1 MHNLKCTTCGSNR
14 LKKIDDHYQCEYCGA
29 TFVIPKKPTGKRITL
44 ILLVVLLIAA
54 GLFFA
59 YRMLNQV
66 KESIDEIK
74 TVTAATSTQQ
84 KQTTATPAQP
94 VVIPL
99 DNGNN
104 PFEEQFKEVKQR
116 YGTGNITDTLYTTLK
131 EYHQKSQHKAL
142 YLALSKKGDFAIGM
156 ASGEVT
162 TQKAEEKAQML
173 CEAERKKH
181 PNLRSGCFPYAI
193 DDHISTELY

>member
-29 TFVIPKKPTGKRITL
+29 TFVAPKKPTGKRITL
-44 ILLVVLLIAA
+44 ILLIVLLIAA

-59 YRMLNQV
+59 YRMLHQV
-66 KESIDEIK
+66 QESIDEIK
-74 TVTAATSTQQ
+74 TVATHTQ
-84 KQTTATPAQP
+84 TSSISSHPNA
-94 VVIPL
+94 VPL
-99 DNGNN
+99 DDENN
-104 PFEEQFKEVKQR
+104 PFEETFKEVKQR

-156 ASGEVT
+156 ASGEKS
-162 TQKAEEKAQML
+162 TQKAEEKAQAL
-173 CEAERKKH
+173 CETEKEKH
-181 PNLRSGCFPYAI
+181 PNLQTSCVPYAI
-193 DDHISTELY
+193 DDHISTLLY